1 MDRGSARRRL
11 LPAAVC
17 GLILA
22 AVTAFAQSEPPGPAS
37 ELVAEVSRPGGEYL
51 LGLGLAF
58 RPHRVLAYGSVLG
71 FDPLGINL
79 GIGYGNDSLQAI
91 GLYRQH
97 SPGRLPYLEASDRR
111 GGLLLLEYTPPR
123 PDLRLTLE
131 NELYVGLVELR
142 HSGQQLALYDQATAT
157 LDLLADHRHR
167 ISVVAELSALRF
179 LRLPG
184 GVHGIGLAVPMQFLD
199 RTFIVEPRFLHSGLT
214 RETGALARDLIGY
227 RFGDFSVRRLF
238 GLLGGVRSDTRG
250 TTALVLNLEYRLHF
264 LFTVGGA
271 LGIDW
276 QSISLA
282 IEAGYNHADRG
293 FVWGLGF
300 KSFRQEATAESA
312 GDRSLPALRRPT
324 GS

>member
-58 RPHRVLAYGSVLG
+58 RRHRVLAYGSVLG

-123 PDLRLTLE
+123 RDLRLTLE

-142 HSGQQLALYDQATAT
+142 
-157 LDLLADHRHR
+157 
-167 ISVVAELSALRF
+167 
-179 LRLPG
+179 
-184 GVHGIGLAVPMQFLD
+184 
-199 RTFIVEPRFLHSGLT
+199 
-214 RETGALARDLIGY
+214 
-227 RFGDFSVRRLF
+227 
-238 GLLGGVRSDTRG
+238 